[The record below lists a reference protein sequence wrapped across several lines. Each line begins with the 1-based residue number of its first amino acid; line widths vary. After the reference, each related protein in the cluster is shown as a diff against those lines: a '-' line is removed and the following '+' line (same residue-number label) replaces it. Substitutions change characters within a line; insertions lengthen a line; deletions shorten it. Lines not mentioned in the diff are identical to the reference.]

1 MAPRVHPGLLV
12 SVQVHPGPSGLSRLL
27 ISYSGPPWFLLFSFG
42 SIPVSFGSI
51 PVLISSAMSRH
62 VQARY
67 KQQWGGD
74 GIRTVAGPKRGMLIM
89 KRIPD
94 QSPGYY
100 SSPGNRRRMCGHG
113 VMNNRRRAGSARKAE
128 ESGQKNRQDKEPQKQ
143 WSRHCGTIHH
153 RITEAPKGLP
163 GPAPPTSKRHS
174 KTGLQAPKDHRGR
187 GTRFRRPFGTL
198 QGSPRDV
205 SVVANASR

>member
-1 MAPRVHPGLLV
+1 
-12 SVQVHPGPSGLSRLL
+12 
-27 ISYSGPPWFLLFSFG
+27 
-42 SIPVSFGSI
+42 
-51 PVLISSAMSRH
+51 
-62 VQARY
+62 
-67 KQQWGGD
+67 
-74 GIRTVAGPKRGMLIM
+74 
-89 KRIPD
+89 
-94 QSPGYY
+94 
-100 SSPGNRRRMCGHG
+100 MCGHG

-153 RITEAPKGLP
+153 RITEAPKGAQYGTLKIPLSAKVTNDMSGCALGTYRLSRDASNLSRTPFLTGLP